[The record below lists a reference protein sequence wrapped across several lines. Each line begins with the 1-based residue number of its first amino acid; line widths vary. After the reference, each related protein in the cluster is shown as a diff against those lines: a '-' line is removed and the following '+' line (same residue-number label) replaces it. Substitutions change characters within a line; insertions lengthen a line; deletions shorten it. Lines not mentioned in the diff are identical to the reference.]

1 MVSWY
6 KNEVKLLY
14 FQNNINLKIAE
25 RRIGKS
31 LENENGNMFHGNI
44 KTALKL

>member
-1 MVSWY
+1 M
-6 KNEVKLLY
+6 K
-14 FQNNINLKIAE
+14 E

-31 LENENGNMFHGNI
+31 LENENGNMLHGNI